1 MLGGDRLKFLRI
13 YHNLTQKYMAEC
25 LGCSTRW
32 IKGIERCE
40 VIPTEKMYHD
50 WLNCCYGLLKPQ
62 KKQSKKPASKITRL
76 KNNCCA
82 PTWGMA

>member
-32 IKGIERCE
+32 IKGHR
-40 VIPTEKMYHD
+40 KMRGNTD
-50 WLNCCYGLLKPQ
+50 REDV
-62 KKQSKKPASKITRL
+62 S
-76 KNNCCA
+76 
-82 PTWGMA
+82 

>member
-40 VIPTEKMYHD
+40 VIPTEKMYND
-50 WLNCCYGLLKPQ
+50 WLNCCYGLLKPREEM
-62 KKQSKKPASKITRL
+62 KTSKKARV
-76 KNNCCA
+76 KNNSVDK
-82 PTWGMA
+82 

>member
-13 YHNLTQKYMAEC
+13 YHSLTQKHMAEC

-50 WLNCCYGLLKPQ
+50 WLDCCYGLLKPREE
-62 KKQSKKPASKITRL
+62 KKTSKKAKV
-76 KNNCCA
+76 KNNSVKQ
-82 PTWGMA
+82 